1 MPRFHQETSV
11 ELIKIRKNFQV
22 TIPQSLRRLIH
33 LAEGD
38 LVEAEVKDGALVL
51 RPVKVVHPDQEYFH
65 TRVWHA
71 KEAETDAGIA
81 NDKLV
86 GSVNSI
92 AAGEALLNHAKDPDI
107 EKDGFYRSAGSWQGL
122 IDPDEVIADI
132 YAHRAVS
139 SRPKVKL

>member
-1 MPRFHQETSV
+1 M

-22 TIPQSLRRLIH
+22 TIPLSLRRLIR

-38 LVEAEVKDGALVL
+38 LVEAEVKDGALVI
-51 RPVKVVHPDQEYFH
+51 RPVKVVPTSQEYFY
-65 TRVWHA
+65 TKEWQA
-71 KEAETDAGIA
+71 KEAEA
-81 NDKLV
+81 NAD
-86 GSVNSI
+86 I
-92 AAGEALLNHAKDPDI
+92 AAGRIIGPVSTITEGKALLNHAKETEI

-122 IDPDEVIADI
+122 IDPDELIAAI